1 MSCHRTRGKLG
12 VLPSPL
18 WGGVGGGGRCWW
30 THLAQQLRP
39 PSPPLPHRKSGL
51 PDLRKI
57 IRDPGKPGARGGG
70 SRPSPRRA
78 LWNTHGTG
86 TITPLIFLV
95 AITALIATPATAQP
109 GLTKVRV
116 AYDGFSMTSG
126 PLIYADK
133 QGIFKKFGLDIAP
146 VFIDGGS
153 MLTQAV
159 VGGSVDIAQNGY
171 TPALSAAVQGADVV
185 IIGGISNKLPFQL
198 VVKTAITR
206 PDQLKGQSVAI
217 SRYGSS
223 TDTAADFALAHLKL
237 TRTDVKVLQ
246 LGGAATRIA
255 AAMSGQI
262 AGTMEQYPD
271 TAELSRHGFHV
282 MVDVTDIAGDY
293 PNTSYVTSRSFLK
306 SRPEVV
312 KKFLMAMATA
322 VHEYKANPS
331 VAVPLS
337 QKFLDVKDPENAK
350 AAYDAYVKVY
360 PDDLKASLPGVGLVL
375 KEIAKRE
382 AKAAAMKPEQFV
394 DTGILDAL
402 AREGFFK
409 QLQAAN

>member
-1 MSCHRTRGKLG
+1 MKTKLLL
-12 VLPSPL
+12 VLA
-18 WGGVGGGGRCWW
+18 VGIGCV
-30 THLAQQLRP
+30 TPAAAQQ
-39 PSPPLPHRKSGL
+39 S
-51 PDLRKI
+51 
-57 IRDPGKPGARGGG
+57 
-70 SRPSPRRA
+70 
-78 LWNTHGTG
+78 
-86 TITPLIFLV
+86 
-95 AITALIATPATAQP
+95 
-109 GLTKVRV
+109 LTKVRV

-133 QGIFKKFGLDIAP
+133 QGIFRKFGLDIAP
-146 VFIDGGS
+146 IFIDGGS

-185 IIGGISNKLPFQL
+185 IVGGISNKLPFQL
-198 VVKTAITR
+198 VIKTSITR

-237 TRTDVKVLQ
+237 TRSDVKILQ

-282 MVDVTDIAGDY
+282 LVDVTDIAGDY
-293 PNTSYVTSRSFLK
+293 PNTSYVTSRSYLK

-312 KKFLMAMATA
+312 KTFLMAMATA
-322 VHEYKANPS
+322 VHEYKTNPS

-337 QKFLDVKDPENAK
+337 QKFLDVKDPVNAK

-360 PDDLKASLPGVGLVL
+360 PDDLKVSLAGMRWCSRRSPRGSPRR
-375 KEIAKRE
+375 A
-382 AKAAAMKPEQFV
+382 Q
-394 DTGILDAL
+394 
-402 AREGFFK
+402 
-409 QLQAAN
+409 

>member
-1 MSCHRTRGKLG
+1 MRSLIFAVGLAALAAT
-12 VLPSPL
+12 PSS
-18 WGGVGGGGRCWW
+18 
-30 THLAQQLRP
+30 AQQ
-39 PSPPLPHRKSGL
+39 
-51 PDLRKI
+51 
-57 IRDPGKPGARGGG
+57 A
-70 SRPSPRRA
+70 
-78 LWNTHGTG
+78 
-86 TITPLIFLV
+86 
-95 AITALIATPATAQP
+95 
-109 GLTKVRV
+109 LTKVRV

-126 PLIYADK
+126 PLVYADK

-146 VFIDGGS
+146 IFIDGGS

-198 VVKTAITR
+198 VVKTSITG

-282 MVDVTDIAGDY
+282 LVDVTDIAGDY

-306 SRPEVV
+306 SQPEVV
-312 KKFLMAMATA
+312 RNFLMAMATA
-322 VHEYKANPS
+322 VHEYKSNPS
-331 VAVPLS
+331 IAIPLT
-337 QKFLDVKDPENAK
+337 QKFLEVKDPANAK
-350 AAYDAYVKVY
+350 AAYEAYSKVY
-360 PDDLKASLPGVGLVL
+360 PEDLKASLHGVARVL
-375 KEIAKRE
+375 KEIAKKE
-382 AKAAAMKPEQFV
+382 PKAAAMKPEQFV
-394 DTGILDAL
+394 DMSTLDAL
-402 AREGFFK
+402 EREGFFK
-409 QLQAAN
+409 QLRAAN

>member
-1 MSCHRTRGKLG
+1 MRSLIFAVGLTALAAT
-12 VLPSPL
+12 PSS
-18 WGGVGGGGRCWW
+18 
-30 THLAQQLRP
+30 AQQ
-39 PSPPLPHRKSGL
+39 S
-51 PDLRKI
+51 
-57 IRDPGKPGARGGG
+57 
-70 SRPSPRRA
+70 
-78 LWNTHGTG
+78 
-86 TITPLIFLV
+86 
-95 AITALIATPATAQP
+95 
-109 GLTKVRV
+109 LTKVRV

-146 VFIDGGS
+146 IFIDGGS

-198 VVKTAITR
+198 VVKTSITR

-282 MVDVTDIAGDY
+282 LVDVTDIAGDY
-293 PNTSYVTSRSFLK
+293 PNTSYVTSRTFLK

-312 KKFLMAMATA
+312 KKFLMAM
-322 VHEYKANPS
+322 
-331 VAVPLS
+331 L
-337 QKFLDVKDPENAK
+337 
-350 AAYDAYVKVY
+350 
-360 PDDLKASLPGVGLVL
+360 SLPY
-375 KEIAKRE
+375 
-382 AKAAAMKPEQFV
+382 
-394 DTGILDAL
+394 
-402 AREGFFK
+402 
-409 QLQAAN
+409 